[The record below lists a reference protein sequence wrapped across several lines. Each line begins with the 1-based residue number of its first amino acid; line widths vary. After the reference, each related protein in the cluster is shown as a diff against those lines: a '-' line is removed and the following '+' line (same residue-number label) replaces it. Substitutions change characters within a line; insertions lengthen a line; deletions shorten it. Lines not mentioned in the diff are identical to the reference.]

1 MNKFTSIIAAAI
13 VCGSISA
20 NAQDIKVSPAFDDN
34 FEPTFKFNSDYK
46 YYGIYLDDDTKAANL
61 SDDQYVY
68 IGADDNAGR
77 HLYVWNETYT
87 FNTPSGVN
95 SFGVPDSYISLKVG
109 NVGWSGLGYANDNP
123 MDLTDITS
131 DYTLHLAIKSTSK
144 QTFIFKLADGKIN
157 GGETAMDVA
166 SIGLGA

>member
-61 SDDQYVY
+61 
-68 IGADDNAGR
+68 
-77 HLYVWNETYT
+77 
-87 FNTPSGVN
+87 
-95 SFGVPDSYISLKVG
+95 
-109 NVGWSGLGYANDNP
+109 
-123 MDLTDITS
+123 
-131 DYTLHLAIKSTSK
+131 
-144 QTFIFKLADGKIN
+144 
-157 GGETAMDVA
+157 
-166 SIGLGA
+166 